1 MQLSDSLQLAAA
13 WFRVLNAEQ
22 QARVERDLSVQQA
35 AAGSI
40 IERKGE
46 LAQAWIGVLAGLVKV
61 SVGNA
66 EGKVASL
73 TGVPA
78 GGWIGEGSLLKRE
91 VRKYD
96 IVALRDSVVARLPAA
111 TFDWLLDSS
120 IPFNRYLLHQLNE
133 RVAQF
138 IGKAEYDRLLDP
150 DARVARCLAELFNP
164 LLYPGMGM
172 RLTITQEEV
181 GYLARVSR
189 QRANQALRKL
199 EEAGLL
205 NVEYGAVRVLDLDG
219 LKLYGSDRSAVEGEH
234 IT

>member
-1 MQLSDSLQLAAA
+1 MQLAPSLPFTAC
-13 WFRVLNAEQ
+13 WFHVLDDVQ
-22 QARVERDLSVQQA
+22 RARVERDLTMQQVP
-35 AAGSI
+35 AGAI

-46 LAQAWIGVLAGLVKV
+46 PAQAWIGVLVGLVKV

-66 EGKVASL
+66 DGKLASL

-111 TFDWLLDSS
+111 AFESLLDTS
-120 IPFNRYLLHQLNE
+120 IAFNRYLLHQLNE

-138 IGKAEYDRLLDP
+138 IGKVENDRLLDP

-172 RLTITQEEV
+172 RLAITQEEI

-199 EEAGLL
+199 EDAGLL
-205 NVEYGAVRVLDLDG
+205 HIEYGAVRVLDLDG
-219 LKLYGSDRSAVEGEH
+219 LKGFGVDALECAAPL
-234 IT
+234 